1 MKIFNFSE
9 YSSLYNKFLS
19 ELRDAQIQKDSMR
32 FRKNLERIG
41 EISAYEISKE
51 LDHQSLTTNTPLGV
65 SQTNVPKDNLVLA
78 TILRAGLPL
87 HTGLLNYFDHAE
99 NCFISA
105 YRKHSSANDFEVEIE
120 YLASPNIQG
129 KVVLLS
135 DTMLA
140 SGQSMVLAY
149 NALLKRGTPA
159 KVHIVSVIG
168 SQQGIDLVSENFPEN
183 TTLWIGGVDPKMT
196 TQSYIVPGLGDAGD
210 LAFGEKDD
218 E

>member
-105 YRKHSSANDFEVEIE
+105 YRNHSSANDFEVEIE

-183 TTLWIGGVDPKMT
+183 TTLWIGAVDPKMT

>member
-41 EISAYEISKE
+41 EISAYEISKD
-51 LDHQSLTTNTPLGV
+51 LDYQSLTTNTPLGV

-105 YRKHSSANDFEVEIE
+105 YRNHSSANDFEVEIE

-168 SQQGIDLVSENFPEN
+168 SQQGIDLVSENLPEN

>member
-9 YSSLYNKFLS
+9 YCSIYNKFLS

-51 LDHQSLTTNTPLGV
+51 LDYQSLTTNTPLGV

-105 YRKHSSANDFEVEIE
+105 YRKHSSSNDFEVEIE

-149 NALLKRGTPA
+149 KALLKRGTPA

-168 SQQGIDLVSENFPEN
+168 SQQGIDLVSENLPEN

>member
-51 LDHQSLTTNTPLGV
+51 LDYQSLTTNTPLGV

-105 YRKHSSANDFEVEIE
+105 YRKHSSADDFEVEIE
-120 YLASPNIQG
+120 YLASPNVQG

-149 NALLKRGTPA
+149 KALLKRGTPS

>member
-149 NALLKRGTPA
+149 KALLKRGTPA

-168 SQQGIDLVSENFPEN
+168 SQQGIDLVSENLPEH

>member
-1 MKIFNFSE
+1 MKVYNFSE
-9 YSSLYNKFLS
+9 YSSVYNKFLS
-19 ELRDAQIQKDSMR
+19 ELRDVNIQKDSMR

-41 EISAYEISKE
+41 EITAYEISKK
-51 LDHQSLTTNTPLGV
+51 LAYQTLTTNTPLGV
-65 SQTNVPKDNLVLA
+65 SQTDAPKDNLVLA

-87 HTGLLNYFDHAE
+87 HTGLLNYFDSAE

-105 YRKHSSANDFEVEIE
+105 YRKHSNANDFEVEIE
-120 YLASPNIQG
+120 YLASPSIEG

-149 NALLKRGTPA
+149 NALLKKGNPA
-159 KVHIVSVIG
+159 KIHIVSVIG
-168 SQQGIDLVSENFPEN
+168 SQKGIDLVSENFPDN
-183 TTLWIGGVDPKMT
+183 TTLWIGGIDPKMT

-218 E
+218 

>member
-51 LDHQSLTTNTPLGV
+51 MDHQSLTTNTPLGV

-105 YRKHSSANDFEVEIE
+105 YRNHSSANDFEVEIE

-168 SQQGIDLVSENFPEN
+168 SQQGIDLVSENLPEN

>member
-140 SGQSMVLAY
+140 SGQAMVLAY
-149 NALLKRGTPA
+149 KALLKRGTPA

>member
-41 EISAYEISKE
+41 EISAYEISKD

-105 YRKHSSANDFEVEIE
+105 YRNHSSANDFEVEIE